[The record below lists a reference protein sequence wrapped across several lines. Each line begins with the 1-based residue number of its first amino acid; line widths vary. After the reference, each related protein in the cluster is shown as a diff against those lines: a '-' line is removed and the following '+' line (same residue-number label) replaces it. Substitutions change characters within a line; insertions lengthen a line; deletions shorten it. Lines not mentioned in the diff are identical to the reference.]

1 MGYTVK
7 PNATLLATG
16 GVHSSASNIQGIID
30 SFENPANKFDLQRD
44 AVQNGLIKKQNDE
57 VQNTYNKINSLP
69 GTSHNTLDQN
79 IQNFFMEE
87 IDYGFDIKMLAKNGK
102 MGQRE
107 ANKILAKLGNDMN
120 TYTALAPQIL
130 AQAKI
135 MQEAIATGT
144 ISRANA
150 DEMQLMFMGI
160 ANNAGDIKIDRDE
173 NGNMFL
179 AGSGT
184 IGGEEWSG
192 RVNIQEI
199 QQYLGG
205 EGAQIA
211 RTIPT
216 SDEMGL
222 KAIYAD
228 LVEKGMIDQF
238 GKPTYDQSTVGDRK
252 MRTDKLEFGAEEIA
266 NLSEALMKNPGLF
279 ENFMTSE
286 GAVAAWVDIANADLS
301 PEQLNTIV
309 DVPKTIPDPNCPE
322 GDICEKIP
330 NPDYNPDTA
339 DKEKWGDW
347 DINNKDKKNYLKR
360 KLIDRMLA
368 ENLDPEVIGK
378 MVVDQQYYDRQNA
391 LLSTTKLSAGAKK
404 ARNMQ
409 KIIEKAVSTGDLS
422 ALSNLGKDI
431 NVEKQPNGSWAVT
444 GFRVVTGDD
453 GSLKR
458 EPVNLK
464 IASTSLDKPGDLKM
478 QMFNVFGVSPYF
490 DELGVDIDDLIGW
503 EDTQLAAETEVMT
516 GLINA
521 EVDLDENIS
530 AEALLNKKETTM
542 VKGERTV
549 NKDGKTVKQLLK
561 DAGIDIIG
569 DTFKIEGV
577 GMDKLK
583 KAIGEWE
590 DKRVTREN
598 IIKISNWLNNNAIL
612 DEKAANDERAQL
624 YHQRTPNLLPER

>member
-16 GVHSSASNIQGIID
+16 GVWSSASNVQGIID
-30 SFENPANKFDLQRD
+30 SFNNPANKYDLQRD
-44 AVQNGLIKKQNDE
+44 EVQNNLIKKQNDE

-69 GTSHNTLDQN
+69 GTSHLTLDKN

-135 MQEAIATGT
+135 MKEAIATGT

-173 NGNMFL
+173 DGNMYL

-184 IGGEEWSG
+184 VGGEEWSG

-199 QQYLGG
+199 QQYLDG

-222 KAIYAD
+222 KAVYAD
-228 LVEKGMIDQF
+228 LAAKGFIDDY

-252 MRTDKLEFGAEEIA
+252 MRTDKLEFGETEIA
-266 NLSEALMKNPGLF
+266 NLSEALMNNPGLF

-322 GDICEKIP
+322 GEVCEKIP
-330 NPDYNPDTA
+330 NPDYNEETA
-339 DKEKWGDW
+339 GKEKWGDW
-347 DINNKDKKNYLKR
+347 DINNKNKRDYLKK

-368 ENLDPEVIGK
+368 ENLDKEIIGK
-378 MVVDQQYYDRQNA
+378 MVVDQEYYNRQNA
-391 LLSTTKLSAGAKK
+391 LLSNKGPMGNMTAGAKDNY
-404 ARNMQ
+404 AYFQ
-409 KIIEKAVSTGDLS
+409 KIVESVRSGDLS
-422 ALSNLGKDI
+422 GLSEMKPEIKIMKQPGGKWAIVKLKQNSWNDKWVEDKVYNSGLSIDNPKMIEDLFDIFGVTKYLPQYGVDVRQLVGKHNWNWGKEFEGIGEEIRQFNMKNPDASLDEILKLEYGKGDDKVTILDRINSDLVPGVTIDDDEIVYEGPNADMKKKFDGKDLTKDLLVDLMNWI
-431 NVEKQPNGSWAVT
+431 NRT
-444 GFRVVTGDD
+444 GLVQKRSDAYHTSRTAIDNLNKFR
-453 GSLKR
+453 
-458 EPVNLK
+458 
-464 IASTSLDKPGDLKM
+464 STSK
-478 QMFNVFGVSPYF
+478 N
-490 DELGVDIDDLIGW
+490 
-503 EDTQLAAETEVMT
+503 
-516 GLINA
+516 
-521 EVDLDENIS
+521 
-530 AEALLNKKETTM
+530 
-542 VKGERTV
+542 
-549 NKDGKTVKQLLK
+549 
-561 DAGIDIIG
+561 
-569 DTFKIEGV
+569 
-577 GMDKLK
+577 
-583 KAIGEWE
+583 
-590 DKRVTREN
+590 
-598 IIKISNWLNNNAIL
+598 
-612 DEKAANDERAQL
+612 
-624 YHQRTPNLLPER
+624 

>member
-16 GVHSSASNIQGIID
+16 GVWSSASNVQGIID
-30 SFENPANKFDLQRD
+30 SFNNPANKYDLQRD
-44 AVQNGLIKKQNDE
+44 EVQNNLIKKQNDE

-69 GTSHNTLDQN
+69 GTSHLTLDKN

-199 QQYLGG
+199 QQYLDG

-228 LVEKGMIDQF
+228 LVEKGMIDHF

-252 MRTDKLEFGAEEIA
+252 MRTDKLEFGETEIT

-286 GAVAAWVDIANADLS
+286 GAVAAWVDIANAELS
-301 PEQLNTIV
+301 PEQLNTVV
-309 DVPKTIPDPNCPE
+309 DIPKTIPDPNCPE
-322 GDICEKIP
+322 GEVCEKIP

-339 DKEKWGDW
+339 GKEKWGDW

-368 ENLDPEVIGK
+368 ENLDPEIIGK
-378 MVVDQQYYDRQNA
+378 MVVDQQYYDRKNA

-404 ARNMQ
+404 ARNMW
-409 KIIEKAVSTGDLS
+409 KIIETAVSTGDLG
-422 ALSNLGKDI
+422 ALSNLGKGI
-431 NVEKQPNGSWAVT
+431 NVVQQKDGSWTVT
-444 GFRVVTGDD
+444 GFRVVADD
-453 GSLKR
+453 NGNYSK
-458 EPVNLK
+458 EPVNMK
-464 IASTSLDKPGDLKM
+464 IASTSLAKPGNLKM
-478 QMFNVFGVSPYF
+478 EMGNVFGVSPF
-490 DELGVDIDDLIGW
+490 FEELGIDIDQLIGH
-503 EDTQLAAETEVMT
+503 EDTVLSAETEAMT

-521 EVDLDENIS
+521 EVELNENIS
-530 AEALLNKKETTM
+530 PRELLNKKQFTLE
-542 VKGERTV
+542 KGKRVVDE
-549 NKDGKTVKQLLK
+549 KGKTVEQLLNK
-561 DAGIDIIG
+561 AGIEIIG

-577 GMDKLK
+577 GMDDLK
-583 KAIGEWE
+583 EKWNGKE
-590 DKRVTREN
+590 VTTAN
-598 IIKISNWLNNNAIL
+598 IITISDWLNNNAII
-612 DEKAANDERAQL
+612 DELREADKTNKEKTS
-624 YHQRTPNLLPER
+624 RTPNLLPER